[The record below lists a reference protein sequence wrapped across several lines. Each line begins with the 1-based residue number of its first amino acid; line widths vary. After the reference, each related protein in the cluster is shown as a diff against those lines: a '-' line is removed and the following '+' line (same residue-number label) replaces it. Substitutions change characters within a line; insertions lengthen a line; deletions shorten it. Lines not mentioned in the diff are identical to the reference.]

1 MSIESNQPGFVF
13 PSVLRAGS
21 FLGDVR
27 ESGLSV
33 INSRF
38 VGKSSCP
45 LGLSLSQFMLQFC
58 FIYAFSCS
66 VSQRIKHVIFIC
78 LDRVKF
84 LFLGPPAVF
93 IVLVGLN
100 HSGISCAF
108 LMELQLWEAPSVK

>member
-66 VSQRIKHVIFIC
+66 VSQRIKHVIFI
-78 LDRVKF
+78 LLPGQGEIF
-84 LFLGPPAVF
+84 ISGPSSCF
-93 IVLVGLN
+93 HCVGWIE
-100 HSGISCAF
+100 S
-108 LMELQLWEAPSVK
+108 LWN